1 MLKIKLFRLK
11 PIYYV
16 ASILME
22 AAMKKWIFIG
32 LGTLA
37 VVIIGVVVFGLSKI
51 GPIVQSAV
59 NTYGPGITKTEVRL
73 GDVNVSLFSA
83 QAKLKDFY
91 LGNPKGFKSPE
102 AMKVGS
108 ILVDVAESSLTKET
122 IVIERIEVLN
132 PQLTYERTL
141 KSDNFQTILNNVTKA
156 SGKAGKSSGSNST
169 DKSSGSKKIIIR
181 DFQMKGAK
189 VNLAASML
197 GQNKNVSTNLP
208 DIHLTNIGD
217 KKGGLIPADAFKLI
231 FAELSKHINSPD
243 VMNILGQQLKDL
255 KLDPKILEKHAP
267 KEIKEV
273 KELGDKLKNLLG
285 N

>member
-1 MLKIKLFRLK
+1 
-11 PIYYV
+11 
-16 ASILME
+16 
-22 AAMKKWIFIG
+22 MKKWIFVG
-32 LGTLA
+32 LGTLV

-83 QAKLKDFY
+83 KAKLKDFY

-108 ILVDVAESSLTKET
+108 ILVDVAESSLTKDT

-141 KSDNFQTILNNVTKA
+141 KSDNFQAILNNVTKGSSKGGA
-156 SGKAGKSSGSNST
+156 SSDSKSAGKSSG
-169 DKSSGSKKIIIR
+169 GKKIIIR

-189 VNLAASML
+189 VNLAAAML
-197 GQNKNVSTNLP
+197 GQNKHVNTSLP

-217 KKGGLIPADAFKLI
+217 KKGGLIPADAFKVI

-243 VMNILGQQLKDL
+243 VMNMLGQQLKDL
-255 KLDPKILEKHAP
+255 KLDPKMLEKHAP
-267 KEIKEV
+267 KDIKEV

-285 N
+285 K